1 MVMESTILV
10 NCCHQ
15 LIVMDTDW
23 YFFNSESFERVFS
36 SSFVNIKIRLPC
48 PFDVVNLHDKETAIM

>member
-48 PFDVVNLHDKETAIM
+48 PFDVVNLQ

>member
-36 SSFVNIKIRLPC
+36 SSFVNIKIRNYAPS
-48 PFDVVNLHDKETAIM
+48 MS

>member
-23 YFFNSESFERVFS
+23 YFLTLSHLKVFS
-36 SSFVNIKIRLPC
+36 SSFVNIKMKLPC
-48 PFDVVNLHDKETAIM
+48 PLVVVNLHDEETAIM